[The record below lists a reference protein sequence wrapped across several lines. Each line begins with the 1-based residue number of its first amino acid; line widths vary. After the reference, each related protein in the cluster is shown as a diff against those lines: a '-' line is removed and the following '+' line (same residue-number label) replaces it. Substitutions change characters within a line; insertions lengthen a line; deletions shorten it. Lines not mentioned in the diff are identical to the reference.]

1 MNESTNQTTIENQS
15 NTDIIAM
22 FKTLWNRRKVF
33 YWLWPITFVLSSAL
47 ILCVPRYYT
56 CEVILAPEAQSSG
69 PSGSLQALA
78 SSFGFNMQTVG
89 NVDAYYPTLYP
100 SIVESPDFLI
110 KLFDTKVATSDGEYE
125 GTYYDYMRT
134 KHKFVFWKRW
144 KNKIL
149 GLLAP
154 KEPAPIV
161 KGSSVDKGVNVF
173 CLSKTQKGVIGLMAD
188 NIVCSVDKKTDVITI
203 SVTAQDKLVCA
214 TMADSVCVALQKF
227 ITDYRTVKNRI
238 DLKYYE
244 EIMNDAYCEYQQA
257 SDEYVRFVDSHSGM
271 NLERYR
277 IEAQNLET
285 EMELKRSAYTSFQKQ
300 HFATQARLQE
310 NTPVFTIMQSA
321 SIPLRPSGPKRMFFV
336 LAMLVVATFV
346 AFCIVCKD
354 QIIALMATTEQD

>member
-1 MNESTNQTTIENQS
+1 
-15 NTDIIAM
+15 
-22 FKTLWNRRKVF
+22 
-33 YWLWPITFVLSSAL
+33 
-47 ILCVPRYYT
+47 
-56 CEVILAPEAQSSG
+56 
-69 PSGSLQALA
+69 
-78 SSFGFNMQTVG
+78 
-89 NVDAYYPTLYP
+89 
-100 SIVESPDFLI
+100 
-110 KLFDTKVATSDGEYE
+110 
-125 GTYYDYMRT
+125 MRT

-144 KNKIL
+144 KYKIL

-173 CLSKTQKGVIGLMAD
+173 CLSKAQKGVIGLMAD

-244 EIMNDAYCEYQQA
+244 EIMNDAYREYQQA

-310 NTPVFTIMQSA
+310 NTPAFTIMQSA
-321 SIPLRPSGPKRMFFV
+321 SIPLRPSGPKRMIFV
-336 LAMLVVATFV
+336 LAMLVLASGIS
-346 AFCIVCKD
+346 AIVICKD
-354 QIIALMATTEQD
+354 QLWAIISTPNE